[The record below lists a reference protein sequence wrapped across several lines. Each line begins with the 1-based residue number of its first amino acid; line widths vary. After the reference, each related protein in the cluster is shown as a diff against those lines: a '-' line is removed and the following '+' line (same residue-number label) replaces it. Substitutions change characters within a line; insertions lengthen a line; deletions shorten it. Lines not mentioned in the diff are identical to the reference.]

1 MENDQYFPHDV
12 TAQNNFK
19 IMRLKS
25 DKGYEG
31 YGLYWALLENLR
43 LQKNYS
49 MPISFLPQLAIQLLT
64 SVELLRDVVQKYGLF
79 VVDNEGFFFSAG
91 LVKRMKPLEEKRKA
105 RDARREQTVTAV
117 PLPRPSRG
125 RQRRRNTPST
135 SAAQQESTEPLPMEE
150 LFPTAP
156 FEPDLTPDL
165 ALDATQNGTEKETE
179 MHHSEVVQNGANEL
193 FESAQNNA
201 QNSVQNNMQSSAK
214 TTQNA
219 HLQNADNERV
229 AMHSLVEE
237 SKVEKDKGKYGCCGT
252 TTARMD
258 ACTTTTS
265 IDVRRRVRSE
275 RSPVLPKSLW
285 EVYVSEAMGE
295 RSWLELQAMHSGMG
309 MRFMECVP
317 IIEETFKRHVRTY
330 GTESKI
336 HSLCDAKSYFSN
348 FIKRGSPTRRI
359 VEEALKTCTTTV
371 DVYRYETLVNGR
383 RTYCGVDIPAE
394 APPRPNGTAVWDG
407 GLRIWSK

>member
-1 MENDQYFPHDV
+1 MKNDQYFPHDV
-12 TAQNNFK
+12 TAHDNIK
-19 IMRLKS
+19 LLRLKA
-25 DKGYEG
+25 DKGLEG
-31 YGLYWALLENLR
+31 YGVYWSLLEYLR
-43 LQKNYS
+43 MQKNYS
-49 MPISFLPQLAIQLLT
+49 MPLSLLPALVREFRLSTEYLSDIIL
-64 SVELLRDVVQKYGLF
+64 KYDLF
-79 VVDNEGFFFSAG
+79 VLDDEQYFSSPG
-91 LVKRMKPLEEKRKA
+91 LSKRMKPLDEKRKTMA
-105 RDARREQTVTAV
+105 AKKAQASEVT
-117 PLPRPSRG
+117 PLDKLPKRT
-125 RQRRRNTPST
+125 QRRKKTVPMVDWHQEYAQEVNTSIVGTIIPIIVDSP
-135 SAAQQESTEPLPMEE
+135 AKESEITC
-150 LFPTAP
+150 
-156 FEPDLTPDL
+156 
-165 ALDATQNGTEKETE
+165 
-179 MHHSEVVQNGANEL
+179 SEVMQNGANEL

-201 QNSVQNNMQSSAK
+201 QNSVQNAMQKSAK

-229 AMHSLVEE
+229 AMYSLEEE
-237 SKVEKDKGKYGCCGT
+237 SKVEKDKGKYGCYGT

>member
-1 MENDQYFPHDV
+1 MKNDQYFPHDV

-25 DKGYEG
+25 DIGYEG

-49 MPISFLPQLAIQLLT
+49 MPISFLPQLAVQLLT
-64 SVELLRDVVQKYGLF
+64 SVELLRDVVQKYELF
-79 VVDNEGFFFSAG
+79 VIDDEGFFFSAG
-91 LVKRMKPLEEKRKA
+91 LIKRMRPLEEKRKA
-105 RDARREQTVTAV
+105 RDAKREYTETAA
-117 PLPRPSRG
+117 PSPRPSRG

-135 SAAQQESTEPLPMEE
+135 SVVQQETTEPLPMEE

-156 FEPDLTPDL
+156 LEPDLTPDL

-179 MHHSEVVQNGANEL
+179 MHHSEVVQKSANEL

-201 QNSVQNNMQSSAK
+201 QNSVQNNMQNSTK
-214 TTQNA
+214 TTQNTL
-219 HLQNADNERV
+219 LQNLDNERV
-229 AMHSLVEE
+229 ATCSLEEE
-237 SKVEKDKGKYGCCGT
+237 SKVEKDKEKYGCCGT

-265 IDVRRRVRSE
+265 IDARRRVRSD
-275 RSPVLPKSLW
+275 RSQTLPKSLW
-285 EVYVSEAMGE
+285 EIYISEAMGE

-309 MRFMECVP
+309 LRFMECVP

-330 GTESKI
+330 GTESRI

-348 FIKRGSPTRRI
+348 FIKRGSSTHRI
-359 VEEALKTCTTTV
+359 VEEALKKRTATINL
-371 DVYRYETLVNGR
+371 YRYETLLNGR

-407 GLRIWSK
+407 ALRVWSK